1 MGIPRLNRFLLDN
14 CTKQSI
20 SKKNLS
26 CFSGKTI
33 VVDTSIYLYKFTSEN
48 ALIENMYL
56 LISIFNYN
64 NITPIF
70 VFDGKPPI
78 EKKETLE
85 NRRIEKNKAERKY
98 KELKKEL
105 EIIEKSSNNNN
116 NMNTNKII
124 EDKKELYIELDTLKK
139 KFIRIKDEDI
149 QQVKELMNSYNITYY
164 VAEGEADKLCAQLVI
179 NKYAWACLS
188 DDMDLFVY
196 GCTRV
201 IRHISLL
208 NQTVIFYNIQTI
220 LRELDIPMR
229 DFKEIMIL
237 SGTDY
242 NMNDCTS
249 LTKTIKYYKDFKLS
263 LQSQSSSL
271 NEPATD
277 LTIHS
282 NNNFYNWLI
291 LNTKYIQNYEN
302 LIYIYKMFDIYDFD
316 ISSLNENRKEKNF
329 EKMKCLLGNYGFIF
343 L

>member
-1 MGIPRLNRFLLDN
+1 MGIPKLNRFLLDN

-33 VVDTSIYLYKFTSEN
+33 VIDTSIYLYKFTSEN
-48 ALIENMYL
+48 ALFENMYL
-56 LISIFNYN
+56 LISIFKYN

-70 VFDGKPPI
+70 IFDGKPPV

-85 NRRIEKNKAERKY
+85 NRRLEKNKAEKKY

-105 EIIEKSSNNNN
+105 EMMEKNANTNNTY
-116 NMNTNKII
+116 NTNKTI

-149 QQVKELMNSYNITYY
+149 REIKELMNCYNITYY
-164 VAEGEADKLCAQLVI
+164 EADGEADKLCAQLVI
-179 NKYAWACLS
+179 HKHAWACLS

-208 NQTVIFYNIQTI
+208 HQTVIFYNIHSI

-242 NMNDCTS
+242 NINDSTS
-249 LTKTIKYYKDFKLS
+249 LNKTIQYYKDYKGS
-263 LQSQSSSL
+263 LCVTC
-271 NEPATD
+271 E
-277 LTIHS
+277 TIDS
-282 NNNFYNWLI
+282 TSNFYDWLI
-291 LNTKYIQNYEN
+291 LNTKYIQNYDN

-316 ISSLNENRKEKNF
+316 ISNLRENVKENNI
-329 EKMKCLLGNYGFIF
+329 EKMKQLLHIYGFIF

>member
-1 MGIPRLNRFLLDN
+1 MGIPRLNRFLMDN

-20 SKKNLS
+20 SKKDLS

-33 VVDTSIYLYKFTSEN
+33 VVDTSIYLYKFISEN
-48 ALIENMYL
+48 ALFENMYL
-56 LISIFNYN
+56 LISIFKYN

-70 VFDGKPPI
+70 VFDGKPPV

-85 NRRIEKNKAERKY
+85 NRRIEKNKAEKKY

-105 EIIEKSSNNNN
+105 DIIEK
-116 NMNTNKII
+116 NTNNSNKLI
-124 EDKKELYIELDTLKK
+124 EDKKELYIELDALKK
-139 KFIRIKDEDI
+139 KFIRIKDDDI
-149 QQVKELMNSYNITYY
+149 LQIKELMNSYGIIYY
-164 VAEGEADKLCAQLVI
+164 EAEGEADKLCAQLVI
-179 NKYAWACLS
+179 NKHAWACLS

-208 NQTVIFYNIQTI
+208 NHTVIFYNIQSI
-220 LRELDIPMR
+220 LRELNISMR

-249 LTKTIKYYKDFKLS
+249 LTQTLKYYKDFKLS
-263 LQSQSSSL
+263 LETSPVT
-271 NEPATD
+271 ET
-277 LTIHS
+277 

-291 LNTKYIQNYEN
+291 LNTKYIKNYDN

-316 ISSLNENRKEKNF
+316 TSSLNKNIKEKNF
-329 EKMKCLLGNYGFIF
+329 DKMKSLLGTYGFIF